1 MTNTTGLI
9 TINYD
14 KEQPTVMGRDLY
26 EALEVKTAYKD
37 WFPRMCEYGFEE
49 GKDFNPLKNERLQI
63 EGNRQVTRTVID
75 HQLTIP
81 MAKEICMLQRSE
93 KGKQFRQYFIQIEE
107 QWNTPEAVMARALRF
122 ANKQLE
128 SIKERNSL
136 LVLTVKEQDK
146 QIQSLTPKA
155 TYYDNFI
162 DNKLFTNIRNTATE
176 LQIKETDFV
185 EKILLGK
192 KYMYR
197 DGKGNLRPYAQFTTK
212 NTNKY
217 TNKLFV
223 LKDYCNT
230 KNNHKGQQTFITP
243 MGKAILHK
251 VVELWKIEEEE
262 NKGN

>member
-26 EALEVKTAYKD
+26 DALEVKTAYKD

-93 KGKQFRQYFIQIEE
+93 QGKKFRQYFIQIEE
-107 QWNTPEAVMARALRF
+107 HWNTPEAVMARALKL

-128 SIKERNSL
+128 SIKERNCL
-136 LVLTVKEQDK
+136 LVATVKEQDN
-146 QIQSLTPKA
+146 QIQALTPKA
-155 TYYDNFI
+155 RYYDNFI

-176 LQIKETDFV
+176 LGIGEDEFV
-185 EKILLGK
+185 EEILLKK

-197 DGKGNLRPYAQFTTK
+197 DKTHNGNLRPYSQYKTTD
-212 NTNKY
+212 TNKY

-223 LKDYCNT
+223 LKDFCNPRT
-230 KNNHKGQQTFITP
+230 HFRGQQVFVTP
-243 MGKAILHK
+243 TGKAILHK
-251 VVELWKIEEEE
+251 VVELYKET
-262 NKGN
+262 KK

>member
-14 KEQPTVMGRDLY
+14 KEQPTVMGRDLH
-26 EALEVKTAYKD
+26 EALEVKTEYKK
-37 WFPRMCEYGFEE
+37 WFERMTEYGFEE
-49 GKDFNPLKNERLQI
+49 SKDYIKVAQKCLTSSTGQNITN
-63 EGNRQVTRTVID
+63 

-197 DGKGNLRPYAQFTTK
+197 DGKGNLRPYAQYTTK

-243 MGKAILHK
+243 VGKAILHK
-251 VVELWKIEEEE
+251 VVELWKIEEEK
-262 NKGN
+262 KGN

>member
-49 GKDFNPLKNERLQI
+49 GKDYLLVAQKRATNNPKNPHTTI
-63 EGNRQVTRTVID
+63 TN

-93 KGKQFRQYFIQIEE
+93 QGKKFRQYFIQIEE

-230 KNNHKGQQTFITP
+230 KNNHKGQQTFVTP

-251 VVELWKIEEEE
+251 VVELWKIEEEK
-262 NKGN
+262 KGN